1 MSWVVR
7 PDNDEPLVIS
17 SNFGMARV
25 INIFFVLTKS
35 KAKKL
40 LQK

>member
-1 MSWVVR
+1 MNWVVR

-25 INIFFVLTKS
+25 IIFFFKNQI
-35 KAKKL
+35 KG
-40 LQK
+40 